1 MVLQKN
7 NIKNEKWPRSLDV
20 VEVALTQCN
29 LVDDQYQ
36 QNSLLYNFMPKKPYV
51 YLLNV
56 EPSNLVFLNTEYDK
70 IIITFTDQNGRPF
83 KIKDKVNLTLLINK

>member
-1 MVLQKN
+1 MVLQKT
-7 NIKNEKWPRSLDV
+7 NIKNEKWPRSLEV

-29 LVDDQYQ
+29 LVDYQYQ

-56 EPSNLVFLNTEYDK
+56 ELSNLVFLKTYNTEYDK
-70 IIITFTDQNGRPF
+70 IIITFTDQDGRPF
-83 KIKDKVNLTLLINK
+83 KIKDKVN